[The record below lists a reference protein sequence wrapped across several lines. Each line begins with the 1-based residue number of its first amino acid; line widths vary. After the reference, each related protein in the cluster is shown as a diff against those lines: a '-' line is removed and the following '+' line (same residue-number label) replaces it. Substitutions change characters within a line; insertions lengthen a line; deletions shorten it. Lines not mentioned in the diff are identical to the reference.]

1 MEDRVRIEIVN
12 GIADVRLNRPEKLNA
27 IDKAMFTA
35 IKELGVS
42 LGSEASLRAVVLSG
56 EGRGFCGGIDLE
68 SLMGDLASAKELL
81 ARSDESPANFVQQA
95 AWVWRELPVPVIAAI
110 HGAAYGAGLQVAM
123 GADIR
128 IVAPD
133 ARLSLRE
140 IQWGLVPDIAITQ
153 TLRNLVAIDVAKELT
168 FTGREVSGTEALAL
182 NLATY
187 VDEDP
192 LARAMDLA
200 QQIAA
205 RSPEAVRAAKRL
217 WNESSNSS
225 TEDALKLESELQAA
239 LITGT
244 NHKEAVMA
252 NLAKE
257 APNFSD
263 PKIS

>member
-1 MEDRVRIEIVN
+1 MENRVRIEVVN
-12 GIADVRLNRPEKLNA
+12 GVADVRLNRPEKLNA

-42 LGSEASLRAVVLSG
+42 LGSDASLRAVVLSG

-81 ARSDESPANFVQQA
+81 ARDSESPANFVQQA

-140 IQWGLVPDIAITQ
+140 IHWGLVPDIAITQ

-168 FTGREVSGTEALAL
+168 FTGREVSGSEAHSL

-192 LARAMDLA
+192 HARAMNLA

-217 WNESSNSS
+217 WNEASNSS
-225 TEDALKLESELQAA
+225 IEDALKLESELQAA

-252 NLAKE
+252 NLAKAE
-257 APNFSD
+257 PSFSD

>member
-1 MEDRVRIEIVN
+1 MEDRVRVEIAN
-12 GIADVRLNRPEKLNA
+12 GVADVRLNRPEKLNA

-35 IKELGVS
+35 LNETGAALGA
-42 LGSEASLRAVVLSG
+42 EASLRAVVISG
-56 EGRGFCGGIDLE
+56 EGRGFCGGLDIE
-68 SLMGDLASAKELL
+68 SLMGDLESAKELL

-140 IQWGLVPDIAITQ
+140 IQWGLVPDIAISQ
-153 TLRNLVAIDVAKELT
+153 TFRNLVAIDVAKELT
-168 FTGREVSGTEALAL
+168 FTGREVSGTEAHSL

-192 LARAMDLA
+192 HARAMDLA
-200 QQIAA
+200 LQIAA
-205 RSPEAVRAAKRL
+205 QSPEAVRAAKRL
-217 WNESSNSS
+217 WNEALNSPV
-225 TEDALKLESELQAA
+225 EDALKLESELQAA

-244 NHKEAVMA
+244 NHSEAVMA

-257 APNFSD
+257 APRFSD